1 MATAST
7 FQANVALFLFIFCS
21 SKLVPLFASSTLTTT
36 TTTTTSDSAI
46 PVASPAVGRGGD
58 PSNISSFF
66 PSPSGDQWPS
76 PAAAAAAAPT
86 LSSSGEFT
94 GKKSS
99 SSTRLLVKLDPA
111 LNSILLLV
119 LVPLCI
125 SFFLF

>member
-36 TTTTTSDSAI
+36 TTSDSAI
-46 PVASPAVGRGGD
+46 PVASPAVGRGD

-76 PAAAAAAAPT
+76 PAAAAAAPT